1 MEAIERSNQS
11 KPDACMLELLG
22 MWTSN
27 VAGTGS
33 LPRTWQTVVE
43 AVKKSGRPVFAQ
55 KLALEHGVTLS
66 K

>member
-1 MEAIERSNQS
+1 MEAIEIDRLR
-11 KPDACMLELLG
+11 KPNACMLELVSK
-22 MWTSN
+22 WISDE
-27 VAGTGS
+27 VGTGS

-43 AVKKSGRPVFAQ
+43 AVKKSGRPDLAE

>member
-1 MEAIERSNQS
+1 METIEIEKLG
-11 KPDACMLELLG
+11 KPKACMLELVS

-43 AVKKSGRPVFAQ
+43 AVKNSGRTVLAE
-55 KLALEHGVTLS
+55 KLALKHGVTLPN
-66 K
+66 